1 MYLHITEPSRKIS
14 SKIVGIWQMT
24 NTIGHTAVLI
34 ILGAFLYFSSV
45 YQWAGWIDT
54 ALYILVGLMVISAVF
69 SIFIEPSF
77 LQKSWRYEIDEEF
90 VQLKHGRFNQYHT
103 LIPMEKVEYVTT
115 DQGPFLRRHDL
126 YNVKIGTTTSS
137 HTIPA
142 IYKDEALALRSQIAV
157 FAKVKDTDS
166 EREEEE

>member
-1 MYLHITEPSRKIS
+1 MYLHITEPSQKIS
-14 SKIVGIWQMT
+14 SKIIGIWRVT
-24 NTIGHTAVLI
+24 NTIGHTIVLA
-34 ILGAFLYFSSV
+34 ILGALLYFSQTF
-45 YQWAGWIDT
+45 QWVGWIDPL
-54 ALYILVGLMVISAVF
+54 LYILIGLMIISAVF
-69 SIFIEPSF
+69 SIFIEPAF

-115 DQGPFLRRHDL
+115 DQGPFLRKHDL

-142 IYKDEALALRSQIAV
+142 IHKDEAIALRSQIAV
-157 FAKVKDTDS
+157 FAKVKDTDA
-166 EREEEE
+166 EREEKE